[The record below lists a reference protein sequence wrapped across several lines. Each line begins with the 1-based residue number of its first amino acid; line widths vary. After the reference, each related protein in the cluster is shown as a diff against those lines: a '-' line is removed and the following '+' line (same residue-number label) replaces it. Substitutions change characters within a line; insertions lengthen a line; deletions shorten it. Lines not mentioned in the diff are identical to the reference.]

1 MTVKRIKQT
10 NVTQMKQFRP
20 RERTAWVK
28 KKWSCH
34 TKEIVF
40 ANLLLYLRKKKIAKI
55 ALVVLINSEEK
66 LELTQDRGPG
76 HERRG
81 SLERRGTA
89 GSHDKR
95 SSWSS
100 TGDEAGL
107 SLDNFRPVTL
117 TVSSFFKQVRNFF
130 DF

>member
-1 MTVKRIKQT
+1 
-10 NVTQMKQFRP
+10 MKQFRP

-28 KKWSCH
+28 KKWFCH

-76 HERRG
+76 HDVVPWKDVVRRDPTINEVVG
-81 SLERRGTA
+81 HPQEMKLG
-89 GSHDKR
+89 
-95 SSWSS
+95 
-100 TGDEAGL
+100 
-107 SLDNFRPVTL
+107 
-117 TVSSFFKQVRNFF
+117 
-130 DF
+130 